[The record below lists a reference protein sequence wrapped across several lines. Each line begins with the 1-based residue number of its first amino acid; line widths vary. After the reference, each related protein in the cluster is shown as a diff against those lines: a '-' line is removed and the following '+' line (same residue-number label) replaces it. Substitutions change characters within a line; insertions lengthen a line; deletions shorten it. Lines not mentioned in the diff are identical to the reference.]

1 MNDAAPQT
9 QPIEEQPDLSE
20 VPEVDRFG
28 QTADEQNQ
36 PAPESDPLNEAPTRR
51 EVIDWLNSL
60 RGAEYQKALQ
70 DQDRLDKIRS
80 EALTFALNANAG
92 GTAGVGNTE
101 VIEHAEKYFA
111 FLSGSAEA
119 AS

>member
-20 VPEVDRFG
+20 ANIGEDPRATPKDAG
-28 QTADEQNQ
+28 
-36 PAPESDPLNEAPTRR
+36 DPLNEAPTRR

-60 RGAEYQKALQ
+60 RGAEYQKALR

-119 AS
+119 VS